1 MSFLGKRKRFNQVFI
16 RCYMTK
22 LKIYLG
28 DLTYDTIV
36 LANDVFP
43 LNIGFVAS
51 YTLNKFKEFVDIT
64 LFKYID
70 ELEKAIIESPPDILA
85 LSNYCWNERIGYE
98 MFKIAK
104 GSNPNIL
111 TVSGGPNFPADIPS
125 QEYFISSHPEI
136 MFYVPIEG
144 EIGFSNIVERALS
157 AESKEKIVETVL
169 EEPIEGV
176 FSRKKDGTIQY
187 LSSIARIK
195 KLDEIPSPYTT
206 GLLDKFFNSKLNP
219 MIQTNRG
226 CPFSCSFCVDG
237 NDDVRQVNQFSIQRT
252 RDELN
257 YIGVRVPKNKNLL
270 YISDL
275 NFGMYPKDIEVCD
288 IISQIQQ
295 NYDYPKRIIVSTGKN
310 KKERIIDA
318 IKRLNGALRF
328 LIAVQSTNNTV
339 LTNIKRNNISIDHMM
354 ALAPA
359 IRSENL
365 RTSSEVIVG
374 LPGDSY
380 ESNVN
385 TIRDLLRAQIDDIQV
400 YTLILFKGAELDT
413 YQERKKWNFK
423 TKFRILSKDFTK
435 LSNGKKVIEI
445 EEVVI
450 ASDTLSFDD
459 YVKIRVIA
467 FLLVITNIGII
478 YDAILKYISQKKIDI
493 FELFERMMKN
503 YNTEKN
509 INWIIDS
516 YRKATINELWNSAEE
531 IEKYYQNDENYAKLL
546 DEREGFNVIQHHQI
560 IVISKLMTEWTE
572 FTINQAE
579 KLLHEHGFQDKQ
591 TKIELDDITN
601 YCKGLSYNI
610 LGEDRMDTNPN
621 FDFLYDIQKWVCDK
635 NDKTISE
642 FRFSAKTNVVFDLK
656 IGQYKTI
663 QNALEAF
670 PNSTVGL
677 SQAFKTFPVHMLWR
691 TPHVLKK

>member
-1 MSFLGKRKRFNQVFI
+1 
-16 RCYMTK
+16 MTEK

-43 LNIGFVAS
+43 LNIGFIAS
-51 YTLNKFKEFVDIT
+51 YTLNKFKEFVDIS
-64 LFKYID
+64 LFKYVD

-104 GSNPNIL
+104 DSNPNIL
-111 TVSGGPNFPADIPS
+111 TVSGGPNFSVDIPS
-125 QEYFISSHPEI
+125 QQSFMNSHPEV

-157 AESKEKIVETVL
+157 VGSKEKIIKTVL
-169 EEPIEGV
+169 EKPIEGCI
-176 FSRKKDGTIQY
+176 SRKKDGTLQY
-187 LSSIARIK
+187 LSPIDRIK

-226 CPFSCSFCVDG
+226 CPFSCTFCVDG
-237 NDDVRQVNQFSIQRT
+237 NDNVRSVNQFSIQRIE
-252 RDELN
+252 DELN
-257 YIGVRVPKNKNLL
+257 YIATRVPKNKNLL

-288 IISQIQQ
+288 IISQIQR

-310 KKERIIDA
+310 QKVRIIDA

-328 LIAVQSTNNTV
+328 LIAVQSTDNTV
-339 LTNIKRNNISIDHMM
+339 LANIKRDNISIDHMM

-359 IRSENL
+359 IRNENL

-374 LPGDSY
+374 LPGDTY
-380 ESNVN
+380 ESSVN
-385 TIRDLLRAQIDDIQV
+385 TIRDLLKAQIDDIQV
-400 YTLILFKGAELDT
+400 YTLILFKGSELNTAE
-413 YQERKKWNFK
+413 ERKKWNFK
-423 TKFRILSKDFTK
+423 TKFRILSKDFAK
-435 LSNGKKVIEI
+435 LSNGKKIIEI

-459 YVKIRVIA
+459 YVKIRVMA
-467 FLLVITNIGII
+467 FIIEITNIGIV
-478 YDAILKYISQKKIDI
+478 YDVILKYIRQKKIDV
-493 FELFERMMKN
+493 FELFERMIKN

-509 INWIIDS
+509 VNSVIDS
-516 YRKATINELWNSAEE
+516 YKKATVNELWDSPEE
-531 IEKYYQNDENYAKLL
+531 IEKYYQDDDTYAKLL

-579 KLLHEHGFQDKQ
+579 GLLHEHGFQDKQ
-591 TKIELDDITN
+591 TKIELHDIAN
-601 YCKGLSYNI
+601 YCQGLSHNI

-621 FDFLYDIQKWVCDK
+621 FDFLYDIQKWLYDK
-635 NDKTISE
+635 NEKPISD
-642 FRFSAKTNVVFDLK
+642 FRFSTNTK
-656 IGQYKTI
+656 ILFELEPIQYKTI
-663 QNALEAF
+663 QNALESF
-670 PNSTVGL
+670 PNTTVGL
-677 SQAFKTFPVHMLWR
+677 SQAFKSFPIQMLWR
-691 TPHVLKK
+691 NPHT